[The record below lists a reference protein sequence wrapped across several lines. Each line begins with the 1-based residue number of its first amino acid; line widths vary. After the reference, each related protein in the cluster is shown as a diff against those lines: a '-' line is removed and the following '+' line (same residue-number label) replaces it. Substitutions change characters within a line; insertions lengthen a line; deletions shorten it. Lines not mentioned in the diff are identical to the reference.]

1 LKRNEFK
8 LITGGVSVVTIVA
21 IIHLDANV
29 AVASADSS
37 SNANNGKDEDLK
49 CKKNNFT

>member
-1 LKRNEFK
+1 M
-8 LITGGVSVVTIVA
+8 VTIVA

-37 SNANNGKDEDLK
+37 SNANNGKDEDLITFK
-49 CKKNNFT
+49 IKRNLM